1 MEESSHLEEF
11 EDDELSVSSNK
22 INVDCFD
29 VELLII
35 ATNTSPHEINETNKK
50 KDEDRLTRSFM
61 PTFKV
66 MVVGINEFAI

>member
-1 MEESSHLEEF
+1 MMNCQYHL
-11 EDDELSVSSNK
+11 NK

-29 VELLII
+29 IHLVII

-50 KDEDRLTRSFM
+50 RDEDRLTRLFM

-66 MVVGINEFAI
+66 MVVGIKECAI